1 MADAQNNSDLP
12 ETRSASDD
20 CIVLL
25 EELIKSNRELADEN
39 ERLRTEHE
47 KASKAQTEVLKRIE
61 QRLNEKEREGREAI
75 PRGGHRYR
83 KRARKTVTA
92 VPAACRVSVKK

>member
-39 ERLRTEHE
+39 ERL
-47 KASKAQTEVLKRIE
+47 
-61 QRLNEKEREGREAI
+61 
-75 PRGGHRYR
+75 
-83 KRARKTVTA
+83 
-92 VPAACRVSVKK
+92 